1 MPVSRRLI
9 ASILSAPL
17 LIAACGGSS
26 SSLSSSSSEHMSP
39 MASGEAM
46 MMQPG
51 AASMQVDILSP
62 ADGAVVTGNI
72 VGVQVQATGFTNT
85 CNGAGTKDVAGFGH
99 YHIELDKS
107 LVNMFCTSAAA
118 LISMQNVKLGKH
130 TLTVIPAQNDH
141 SEITANAK
149 SITFDYEPTN
159 PLPAITDATFSGPK
173 SIKILSPAAG
183 SVLKGAF
190 DVTVQ
195 VTNFNLSCDL
205 FGKPDVAGYGHWHL
219 NVDSD
224 MGAMMGMGTM
234 LAMNCTQTFHAT
246 TAGMTPGQHTLI
258 ALLVDNG
265 HVPFNPDVNAQVA
278 VTVAS

>member
-1 MPVSRRLI
+1 MRTSRRLI

-17 LIAACGGSS
+17 FIAACGGT
-26 SSLSSSSSEHMSP
+26 SSSSSAEHMSP
-39 MASGEAM
+39 MPSGEEAM

-51 AASMQVDILSP
+51 AENMKVTILSP
-62 ADGAVVTGNI
+62 ADGTKVTGNI
-72 VGVQVQATGFTNT
+72 VGVQVQASGFTST

-107 LVNMFCTSAAA
+107 LVNMFCTSAAS
-118 LISMQNVKLGKH
+118 LISTQNVKPGTH

-141 SEITANAK
+141 AEITANAK
-149 SITFDYEPTN
+149 SVTIDYEPTN
-159 PLPAITDATFSGPK
+159 PLPTIADATFSSPS

-205 FGKPDVAGYGHWHL
+205 LGKPAVAGYGHWHL

-224 MGAMMGMGTM
+224 TGAMMGMGTM
-234 LAMNCTQTFHAT
+234 LGMVCTQTFHT
-246 TAGMTPGQHTLI
+246 RTDGLTPGTHTLI
-258 ALLVDNG
+258 ALLVNNG
-265 HVPFNPDVNAQVA
+265 HAPFNPDINAKVA
-278 VTVAS
+278 VTIAS